1 MELTVREINGV
12 NVIDIQGELMASTK
26 AKLKGAMMDLFA
38 EDNFNLI
45 LNFKDVYI
53 IDSSGIGLLVSALQ
67 QVRERGGDI
76 KILNLS
82 GFSKRTFK
90 VTGLNTVF
98 HLFSSEEK
106 AVESFHIKD
115 QF

>member
-1 MELTVREINGV
+1 MDLEIRTIDDV
-12 NVIDIQGELMASTK
+12 HIIDIKGELMASTK
-26 AKLKGAMMDLFA
+26 GRLKGAFLDLFA
-38 EDNFNLI
+38 EDKFNII
-45 LNFKDVYI
+45 LNFKEVYI

-67 QVRERGGDI
+67 QVREKSGDI

-98 HLFSSEEK
+98 HLFANEQK
-106 AVESFHIKD
+106 AVDSFHIKD
-115 QF
+115 NF

>member
-1 MELTVREINGV
+1 MELEVREVDSVSI
-12 NVIDIQGELMASTK
+12 IDIKGELMASTK
-26 AKLKGAMMDLFA
+26 AKLKGILLDLFA
-38 EDNFNLI
+38 EDKFNI
-45 LNFKDVYI
+45 VLNFQDVYI

-67 QVRERGGDI
+67 QARERGGGI

-98 HLFSSEEK
+98 HLFNSEEK
-106 AVESFHIKD
+106 AIASFHIEG

>member
-1 MELTVREINGV
+1 MELEIRELEGV
-12 NVIDIQGELMASTK
+12 NIIDIKGELMASTK

-38 EDNFNLI
+38 EDKFNII
-45 LNFKDVYI
+45 LNFKEVYI

-67 QVRERGGDI
+67 QTRERGGDI

-90 VTGLNTVF
+90 VTGLSTVF
-98 HLFSSEEK
+98 HLFNNEEK
-106 AVESFHIKD
+106 AVQSFHIKD